1 MLTESS
7 HSESHGNS
15 RSEEGRGTL
24 IHGYAGGNRTAVEI
38 PPISLHVHVPYR
50 SRFTFFSAPSLIGNV
65 VETLVDP
72 LRENGDSLCQIAG
85 IPEWRVIS
93 RLEIGTRETSWRDN
107 IIVEHDGLRI
117 L

>member
-1 MLTESS
+1 MAFWYTD
-7 HSESHGNS
+7 
-15 RSEEGRGTL
+15 TPV
-24 IHGYAGGNRTAVEI
+24 IVPAVEI
-38 PPISLHVHVPYR
+38 PPISL
-50 SRFTFFSAPSLIGNV
+50 FTFRIVRVLPSSLPFSDRDV
-65 VETLVDP
+65 VETLVVGP